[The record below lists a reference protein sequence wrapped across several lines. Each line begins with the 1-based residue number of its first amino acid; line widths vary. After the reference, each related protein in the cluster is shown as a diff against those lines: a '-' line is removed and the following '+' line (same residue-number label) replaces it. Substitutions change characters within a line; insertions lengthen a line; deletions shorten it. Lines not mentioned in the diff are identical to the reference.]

1 MVMPPIAKAKDLRQ
15 YAVVPILA
23 TKDPRITGTVLKT
36 LVAFCAY
43 ADRMGRTFVGLE
55 RVAKDIGRSTATVHS
70 HVRIL
75 YDLGYMANA
84 KPLHRQQRSKSRR
97 IIYTPKQ
104 MSEDYIR
111 STLTTADQMEIAEQE
126 AVIKAYFRNRH
137 RHNSEEERER
147 DALRSRFVMLCEQYF
162 DEARAQGWWIS
173 ALSSRRAAFALGEQA
188 QGCLRRDITALT
200 APSSHLGY
208 LDNPDDD

>member
-23 TKDPRITGTVLKT
+23 TRDPRITGTVLKT

-55 RVAKDIGRSTATVHS
+55 RIARDVGRSTATIHS

-84 KPLHRQQRSKSRR
+84 RPIHQQQRSKSRR

-104 MSEDYIR
+104 MTEESVR
-111 STLTTADQMEIAEQE
+111 SSLTVADQMEIAEQE
-126 AVIKAYFRNRH
+126 AATRAYFRNRH
-137 RHNSEEERER
+137 RHNSNEERER
-147 DALRSRFVMLCEQYF
+147 EALKARFVMLCEQYF

-173 ALSSRRAAFALGEQA
+173 ALSSRRASLALGEQA
-188 QGCLRRDITALT
+188 QGCLRRDITAPT

-208 LDNPDDD
+208 LDNPEDD

>member
-23 TKDPRITGTVLKT
+23 TRDPRITGTVLKT

-55 RVAKDIGRSTATVHS
+55 RIARDVGRSTATIHS

-84 KPLHRQQRSKSRR
+84 RPIHQQQRSKSRR

-104 MSEDYIR
+104 MTEESVR
-111 STLTTADQMEIAEQE
+111 SSLTVADQMEIAEQE
-126 AVIKAYFRNRH
+126 AATRAYFRNRH
-137 RHNSEEERER
+137 RHNSNEERER
-147 DALRSRFVMLCEQYF
+147 EDLKARFVMLCEQYF
-162 DEARAQGWWIS
+162 DEARDQGWWIS
-173 ALSSRRAAFALGEQA
+173 ALSSRRAALALGEQA

-200 APSSHLGY
+200 APSSNLGY
-208 LDNPDDD
+208 LDNPEDY